1 VKKGFTSNMAASRG
15 PQRLR
20 APSRSTSLVLHVAGI
35 TSFLLSFRFLNSWE
49 TPLSNSYGGN
59 YQFLT
64 IIGLAASLLTFSV
77 GLLSDLTLSP
87 QLFRLK
93 NYLAV
98 ITAPLEILIT
108 VLYWGLCAI
117 DKSLVFPP
125 EFQLDILPDVGFHA
139 APGILLALDLLLFS
153 PPWTIERN
161 NAFVLSLGFAFGYW
175 SWVEYCFG
183 RNGWYPYPIF
193 DILSTW
199 QRAALFS
206 FSALLMTSSTMALKW
221 VYGKANGIE
230 KFKKEAVT
238 KPVGGRK
245 TA

>member
-1 VKKGFTSNMAASRG
+1 MAGSH
-15 PQRLR
+15 PLQRLR
-20 APSRSTSLVLHVAGI
+20 APSRSLSLILHAAGI
-35 TSFLLSFRFLNSWE
+35 TSFLFSFQFLNNWE
-49 TPLSNSYGGN
+49 TPLSKSYGGN

-64 IIGLAASLLTFSV
+64 IIGLAGSLLTFSV

-93 NYLAV
+93 NHLAT

-108 VLYWGLCAI
+108 ILYWGLCAI

-139 APGILLALDLLLFS
+139 APGVFLALDLLLFS

-161 NAFVLSLGFAFGYW
+161 NALVLSLGIAFGYW
-175 SWVEYCFG
+175 YWVEYCFG
-183 RNGWYPYPIF
+183 KNGWYPYPIF
-193 DILSTW
+193 DMLSTW
-199 QRAALFS
+199 QRVALFS
-206 FSALLMTSSTMALKW
+206 VSALVMTGSTMVLKW

-230 KFKKEAVT
+230 KFKKEAAT
-238 KPVGGRK
+238 KPAGGRIK
-245 TA
+245 AA